1 MRDVADAVETAQ
13 QNSTAAA
20 SAVVNVLLI
29 LLPKRP
35 DRSINASS
43 VPWRRRAQIIEITG

>member
-13 QNSTAAA
+13 HNSTAAA
-20 SAVVNVLLI
+20 SAVFNVLVI

-35 DRSINASS
+35 DGNTNASS
-43 VPWRRRAQIIEITG
+43 VPWRWRAQIIEMIE